1 MNAHIEGVALEKLK
15 EFDLAEYL
23 ETEEDITAYLN
34 LVLEEGDAGELAHA
48 LGICARAKGMSEIA
62 KASGISRE
70 ALYKALRPDSAPR
83 FDTVSRVCAALGV
96 RLVAQAVHAS

>member
-23 ETEEDITAYLN
+23 ETEEVITAYLN

-70 ALYKALRPDSAPR
+70 ALYKALRPGSKPR
-83 FDTVSRVCAALGV
+83 FDTIARVTHALGCKLTV
-96 RLVAQAVHAS
+96 VQRV